1 MQAERIESM
10 SEKNETVL
18 RKTPL
23 FANLT
28 DIEMGALEIT
38 APNTRL
44 TRLQVKKC
52 PPDSGEIVAIHN
64 STSSGDRYDPPRR
77 PDLI

>member
-1 MQAERIESM
+1 MQVERIESM

-28 DIEMGALEIT
+28 DTDGRVGRGESASNVFERGAL
-38 APNTRL
+38 
-44 TRLQVKKC
+44 
-52 PPDSGEIVAIHN
+52 
-64 STSSGDRYDPPRR
+64 
-77 PDLI
+77 